1 MRGLGCGKAIKDP
14 RGLGPGPFSEKH
26 LPRERGVLVQ
36 LQVGDGKTPGPCLQR
51 PRGCFCTHTG
61 LVRVHLLSMSY
72 PEVKVVGPA
81 PLVQMP
87 FGDPL
92 SLWGCRW
99 RLGGP
104 SRVTCLLGQQG
115 WRLATKSP

>member
-26 LPRERGVLVQ
+26 LPREGGVLVQ
-36 LQVGDGKTPGPCLQR
+36 LQVGGGKTPGPCLQR
-51 PRGCFCTHTG
+51 PPGLLLRTG
-61 LVRVHLLSMSY
+61 LVRVRLLSMSY
-72 PEVKVVGPA
+72 PEGKLVGPA

-92 SLWGCRW
+92 FLWGRRW
-99 RLGGP
+99 QLGGP
-104 SRVTCLLGQQG
+104 SGVTCLLGQQG
-115 WRLATKSP
+115 WCLPTKSP